1 MSISPLSIA
10 IIGGGV
16 SGLSTAYYLQ
26 QAALQAQ
33 RPLSITVF
41 EAKTLLGGNADT
53 VVVDLGNYYG
63 EKGGPQQAYLRWADL
78 GVNDANLA
86 TYVHMKAIMEQIGYL
101 QNMKPLQDTAC
112 YFAASGT
119 RTLTDDDA
127 LTLGVSDP
135 RFALSAA
142 DGGLLEPLMKVVH
155 QTALNLLDT
164 IAPDYTVADYFDACI
179 ASPYTMLSAA
189 ALQLNISI
197 DWNDPALPQR
207 VAQVRDEL
215 YYPRISA
222 MYFTDPRGPAGMP
235 LQSPFQYYQVQEGG
249 VTPQRCYFD
258 HGAQHWLDALAG
270 WITSQSTALVSVSI
284 QTGSPANVYLDGNQV
299 LVGGQRDTAQ
309 AYDLCV
315 TATHADDTLALLNW
329 DDANSAWAGQAA
341 AILSTVRYSGGY
353 AVCHTASARLP
364 PNRNTWR
371 TYNIPMRPASNSV
384 YPYEIDYVVNL
395 HQNDPANPQY
405 NQAGLPQYFVSLV
418 DDLNQVPYEDMLD
431 RVLDPQRLP
440 PELRARLPQ
449 LQAAAAG
456 SGYRHQARMPH
467 AKLQGKAWTWFKHN
481 ILDAGCLAAQQAIAA
496 VNTSTAQS
504 RGQGLA
510 SPALFF
516 GGGWVYGAGLQEQ
529 CLIQSQILCA
539 LILGAAPAAA
549 TENQRADAG
558 ADRAL
563 TV

>member
-1 MSISPLSIA
+1 MSLTPLSIA

-33 RPLSITVF
+33 RPLNITVF
-41 EAKTLLGGNADT
+41 EAKSLLGGNADT

-63 EKGGPQQAYLRWADL
+63 QSGGPQQAYVRWADL

-86 TYVHMKAIMEQIGYL
+86 TYLNMKAIMQQIGYL

-112 YFAASGT
+112 YFAPSGA

-142 DGGLLEPLMKVVH
+142 DDGRLEPLMQVVH
-155 QTALNLLDT
+155 QTALNLLDS

-189 ALQLNISI
+189 AEQLNISI
-197 DWNDPALPQR
+197 DWNDPGLPQR
-207 VAQVRDEL
+207 IAQVRDEI
-215 YYPRISA
+215 YFPRISA

-258 HGAQHWLDALAG
+258 HGAQHWLEALAD
-270 WITSQSTALVSVSI
+270 WMTAQSNALVNVSI
-284 QTGSPANVYLDGNQV
+284 RTECPANVYLSGSLV
-299 LVGGQRDTAQ
+299 LVGGSRATAQ
-309 AYDLCV
+309 AYDVCV
-315 TATHADDTLALLNW
+315 TGTHADDTLALLHW
-329 DDANSAWAGQAA
+329 DDAYSDWAEQVA
-341 AILSTVRYSGGY
+341 AILSAVRYSGGY
-353 AVCHTASARLP
+353 AVCHTASSRLP

-371 TYNIPMRPASNSV
+371 TYNIPMRPASNSL

-431 RVLDPQRLP
+431 RVLDPLRLP
-440 PELRARLPQ
+440 PALRERLPQ
-449 LQAAAAG
+449 LQAAATG
-456 SGYRHQARMPH
+456 SGYRHQARTPH
-467 AKLQGKAWTWFKHN
+467 DKLQGKAWTWFKHN
-481 ILDAGCLAAQQAIAA
+481 ILDAGCLAAQQAIAG
-496 VNTSTAQS
+496 VNSATAQS
-504 RGQGLA
+504 RSAGLA
-510 SPALFF
+510 APALFF

-539 LILGAAPAAA
+539 LILGPTPAAV
-549 TENQRADAG
+549 TEKQPADAG